1 MVDFET
7 VEEFIKE
14 KLKSENYRL
23 KRAEEVALEAAWER
37 ITYEKASAE
46 SGVNLNTLQG
56 SVAPALWNK
65 LSKIYSRRITK
76 ANFKEIFTEIISQ
89 ERTNVLVTEQPQ
101 PDVADVEI
109 ADTHSPASRIP
120 IVGAALPVVEPFCGR
135 QRELKELGV
144 LLNRYSCLLVV
155 GPEGIG
161 KKSLVSRFLQDAAL
175 PYSQIIWKPLHHRP
189 VHLEA
194 ELLQLL
200 NIEANSSLISYLKVQ
215 KSLIVFESIDSMI
228 TRQSGLSVLDP
239 AVTSLIRRI
248 AEETE
253 SKVIGLS
260 SEPIEQIR
268 SMMLRG
274 NAMIYPLG
282 GLGLPEAESLM
293 GGDMNG
299 HLEEVW
305 ESTGGNP
312 LMLNRIK
319 DWRRS
324 HASSLSPTMAY
335 RPTVHRGLFDGLH
348 NQFFNGQ
355 ALSTIDRTVLRSIA
369 NREEGIPFSELLS
382 LHPGAAP
389 NIQRLTEMGVVVEA
403 ESGPEALVKVYEF
416 FRQYILEKESAFSRV

>member
-7 VEEFIKE
+7 VKEFIKE
-14 KLKSENYRL
+14 KLKSENYLL
-23 KRAEEVALEAAWER
+23 KRVEEVALKAAWER

-46 SGVNLNTLQG
+46 SGVNLNSLQG
-56 SVAPALWNK
+56 SAGPILWNR
-65 LSKIYSRRITK
+65 LSKLYSRRITK
-76 ANFKEIFTEIISQ
+76 SNFKEIFTEIIPA
-89 ERTNVLVTEQPQ
+89 ERTDVLVYEQPQ
-101 PDVADVEI
+101 S
-109 ADTHSPASRIP
+109 DTQPLANTVP
-120 IVGAALPVVEPFCGR
+120 IVGVSLPVVEPFCGR

-144 LLNRYSCLLVV
+144 LLNKYSCLLVV
-155 GPEGIG
+155 GSEGIG

-189 VHLEA
+189 VDLEA

-200 NIEANSSLISYLKVQ
+200 DIEANNSLISYLKVQ
-215 KSLIVFESIDSMI
+215 KCLIVFESIDSMI
-228 TRQSGLSVLDP
+228 TRQSGLSVLAP

-348 NQFFNGQ
+348 SQFFNGQ
-355 ALSTIDRTVLRSIA
+355 ALSTMDRTVLRSIA
-369 NREEGIPFSELLS
+369 SRGEGIPFSELLS
-382 LHPGAAP
+382 LHPDAAP
-389 NIQRLTEMGVVVEA
+389 NIQRLTEMGIVAEA
-403 ESGPEALVKVYEF
+403 ESGPEAMVKVYEF

>member
-14 KLKSENYRL
+14 KLKSENYLL
-23 KRAEEVALEAAWER
+23 KRVEEVALEAAWER

-46 SGVNLNTLQG
+46 CGVNLNTLQG

-65 LSKIYSRRITK
+65 LSKIYRRRITK
-76 ANFKEIFTEIISQ
+76 ANFKEIFTEILSQ
-89 ERTNVLVTEQPQ
+89 ERTNVLFAEQPQ
-101 PDVADVEI
+101 PDVAD
-109 ADTHSPASRIP
+109 TQTPASRIP

-144 LLNRYSCLLVV
+144 LLTRYSCLLVV

-228 TRQSGLSVLDP
+228 TRQSGLSVLAP

-348 NQFFNGQ
+348 SQFFNGQ

-389 NIQRLTEMGVVVEA
+389 NIQRLTEMGIVAEA

>member
-1 MVDFET
+1 MPEFET
-7 VEEFIKE
+7 VKEFIKE
-14 KLKSENYRL
+14 KLKSEGSLL
-23 KRAEEVALEAAWER
+23 KRVEEVALEAAWER
-37 ITYEKASAE
+37 ITYAKASAE
-46 SGVNLNTLQG
+46 SGVNLNSLQG
-56 SVAPALWNK
+56 SAGPILWNR
-65 LSKIYSRRITK
+65 LSKLYSSRITK
-76 ANFKEIFTEIISQ
+76 SNFKEIFTEIISA
-89 ERTNVLVTEQPQ
+89 ERTDVLVSEQPQ
-101 PDVADVEI
+101 SDVADVEV
-109 ADTHSPASRIP
+109 ADTQTPASRIP
-120 IVGAALPVVEPFCGR
+120 IVGASLPVVEPFCGR

-144 LLNRYSCLLVV
+144 LLNKYSCLLVV
-155 GPEGIG
+155 GSEGIG

-189 VHLEA
+189 VDLEA

-200 NIEANSSLISYLKVQ
+200 DIEANNSLISYLKVQ
-215 KSLIVFESIDSMI
+215 KCLIVFESIDSMI
-228 TRQSGLSVLDP
+228 TRQSGLSVLAP

-293 GGDMNG
+293 GSDMNG

-319 DWRRS
+319 DWRQS

-348 NQFFNGQ
+348 SQFFNGQ
-355 ALSTIDRTVLRSIA
+355 ALSTMDRTVLRSIA
-369 NREEGIPFSELLS
+369 SRGEGIPFSELLS
-382 LHPGAAP
+382 LHPDAAP
-389 NIQRLTEMGVVVEA
+389 NIQRLTEMGIVAEA